1 MNLLLK
7 PLIII
12 ALTGTVGGIL
22 SHSTHD
28 FYWDKYLSPGT
39 DLGHNILCASI
50 VSFIT
55 YSIYSIAIRQFLSNQ
70 RNLIQGAFCFM
81 IVILLV
87 LGLGLITFGITITG
101 IMYTISTLG
110 ITNFFI
116 PYLRD
121 LATFFK
127 RSLFAVII
135 YL

>member
-12 ALTGTVGGIL
+12 ALLGTVGGIL
-22 SHSTHD
+22 SHFTHD
-28 FYWDKYLSPGT
+28 FFWDKYLSPGT
-39 DLGHNILCASI
+39 DLGHNILYASI
-50 VSFIT
+50 VSLIT
-55 YSIYSIAIRQFLSNQ
+55 YSIYSIAIRQFLFNQ

-127 RSLFAVII
+127 R
-135 YL
+135 